1 MQNEGEMSNVDD
13 TLIKCQNCKLPL
25 KIDSSLLDLS
35 LAQKD
40 LLVSSTNDYAAGKYK
55 IPQDRLQR
63 LNKIVYPKDLKIP
76 KSELDSYVFLQD
88 DSKRNGALNDSSVE
102 TSTQTL
108 ITRRDDDSGDEQLD
122 DDVHGYSSTNTRTL
136 STQVSAL
143 ANVFN
148 ILSSKSNID
157 YPVCQDCCNIL
168 IQRLQSEHDDAIRER
183 DTYTQFLSRI
193 EQQRKVP
200 QSGPTQVTNDE
211 SSKLKAERETLF
223 QNLLK
228 LEKQD
233 EDLDEQI
240 AELEK
245 QLEAKRQL
253 EKEELEKENMRELER
268 IEFSKEVHSLKKQY
282 ELALNNLDKLRK
294 VNIYNETFKI
304 SHEGP
309 FGIINGLR
317 IGGFDGVKVSWQ
329 EINAGLGQIV
339 FLFAT
344 ITTALKIRMDG
355 YKLQPMGSYSKISKF
370 SDETQEWET
379 YEAYSSE
386 GFKLGK
392 LFRQETS
399 LDKAM
404 ESLLDVIQIMATWLA
419 RTSSETREEGSNNAN
434 SAQSGGDDGFDIEL
448 PYIMHKDQING
459 VSIKLFGGK
468 PTIEWTTAMKCLL
481 TNAKWLLAF
490 SSSRLAQTSSK

>member
-1 MQNEGEMSNVDD
+1 MSHVEDP
-13 TLIKCQNCKLPL
+13 LIKCQNCKLPL

-40 LLVSSTNDYAAGKYK
+40 LLVSSTNDYAPAKYR

-63 LNKIVYPKDLKIP
+63 LDKLVYPKDLKLP
-76 KSELDSYVFLQD
+76 KSELDSYVFLHD
-88 DSKRNGALNDSSVE
+88 DSKRNGPLNDSSVE

-108 ITRRDDDSGDEQLD
+108 LARRDDDSGDEQLD
-122 DDVHGYSSTNTRTL
+122 EDLQHGYHSASSRTL

-148 ILSSKSNID
+148 ILSSKNNID
-157 YPVCQDCCNIL
+157 YPVCQDCCNLL
-168 IQRLQSEHDDAIRER
+168 IQRLQSEYDDAIRER

-193 EQQRKVP
+193 EKQRQVP
-200 QSGPTQVTNDE
+200 QTDRTGAISEEGA
-211 SSKLKAERETLF
+211 KLQAERESLF

-228 LEKQD
+228 LEKRD
-233 EDLDEQI
+233 EELDEHI

-245 QLEAKRQL
+245 QLENKKRL
-253 EKEELEKENMRELER
+253 EVEELGRENMQELEQM
-268 IEFSKEVHSLKKQY
+268 EFSREVHSLKKQY

-317 IGGFDGVKVSWQ
+317 IGGFDGVRVPWQ
-329 EINAGLGQIV
+329 EINAALGQIV

-344 ITTALKIRMDG
+344 ITTALKMRMDG
-355 YKLQPMGSYSKISKF
+355 YKLRPMGSYSKISKF
-370 SDETQEWET
+370 KDDTQEWET
-379 YEAYSSE
+379 YEAYSSD

-392 LFRQETS
+392 LFRKETS

-404 ESLLDVIQIMATWLA
+404 ECLLEVVQIMATWLA
-419 RTSSETREEGSNNAN
+419 RTSSGNHEQGSNNA
-434 SAQSGGDDGFDIEL
+434 STAESGGDEAFDIEL
-448 PYIMHKDQING
+448 PYIMHKDKING
-459 VSIKLFGGK
+459 ESVKLFGGK

>member
-1 MQNEGEMSNVDD
+1 M
-13 TLIKCQNCKLPL
+13 
-25 KIDSSLLDLS
+25 
-35 LAQKD
+35 
-40 LLVSSTNDYAAGKYK
+40 
-55 IPQDRLQR
+55 
-63 LNKIVYPKDLKIP
+63 
-76 KSELDSYVFLQD
+76 
-88 DSKRNGALNDSSVE
+88 
-102 TSTQTL
+102 
-108 ITRRDDDSGDEQLD
+108 
-122 DDVHGYSSTNTRTL
+122 
-136 STQVSAL
+136 
-143 ANVFN
+143 
-148 ILSSKSNID
+148 
-157 YPVCQDCCNIL
+157 
-168 IQRLQSEHDDAIRER
+168 
-183 DTYTQFLSRI
+183 
-193 EQQRKVP
+193 
-200 QSGPTQVTNDE
+200 
-211 SSKLKAERETLF
+211 
-223 QNLLK
+223 
-228 LEKQD
+228 
-233 EDLDEQI
+233 
-240 AELEK
+240 
-245 QLEAKRQL
+245 
-253 EKEELEKENMRELER
+253 
-268 IEFSKEVHSLKKQY
+268 
-282 ELALNNLDKLRK
+282 
-294 VNIYNETFKI
+294 
-304 SHEGP
+304 
-309 FGIINGLR
+309 
-317 IGGFDGVKVSWQ
+317 
-329 EINAGLGQIV
+329 

>member
-1 MQNEGEMSNVDD
+1 MSNEEES
-13 TLIKCQNCKLPL
+13 LIRCQNCSLPL

-40 LLVSSTNDYAAGKYK
+40 LLVNSTNDYTPPKYK

-63 LNKIVYPKDLKIP
+63 LNKLVYPKDLKIP

-88 DSKRNGALNDSSVE
+88 DARHNHPLNDSSVE
-102 TSTQTL
+102 TSTQTV
-108 ITRRDDDSGDEQLD
+108 IAGRDDDSGDEQMD
-122 DDVHGYSSTNTRTL
+122 EDFHGYYSSSARTL

-157 YPVCQDCCNIL
+157 YPVCQDCCHIL
-168 IQRLQSEHDDAIRER
+168 IQRLQSEHDDAIAER

-193 EQQRKVP
+193 EKQRKVP
-200 QSGPTQVTNDE
+200 QTGRNEVIGE
-211 SSKLKAERETLF
+211 EGSKLQVERESLF
-223 QNLLK
+223 KSLLE
-228 LEKQD
+228 LEKED
-233 EDLDEQI
+233 EELDAQI
-240 AELEK
+240 AELEN
-245 QLEAKRQL
+245 QLKRKRQL
-253 EKEELEKENMRELER
+253 EQKELER
-268 IEFSKEVHSLKKQY
+268 ENMHELEQINFSNEVHSLKKQY

-309 FGIINGLR
+309 FGVINGLR
-317 IGGFDGVKVSWQ
+317 IGGFDGVKVPWQ
-329 EINAGLGQIV
+329 EINAGLGQVV

-344 ITTALKIRMDG
+344 ISTALKIRMDG
-355 YKLQPMGSYSKISKF
+355 YKLQPMGSYSKVAKF
-370 SDETQEWET
+370 QEETQEWET
-379 YEAYSSE
+379 YEAFATD

-392 LFRQETS
+392 LFRKETS

-404 ESLLDVIQIMATWLA
+404 ECLLDIVQIIALWLA
-419 RTSSETREEGSNNAN
+419 QATDEVHEQNPN
-434 SAQSGGDDGFDIEL
+434 SAINAEGGGAESPDIEL
-448 PYIMHKDQING
+448 PYVMHKDKING
-459 VSIKLFGGK
+459 ASVKLFGGK

-490 SSSRLAQTSSK
+490 SSSRVSRESSK